1 MNLLSQQLLAVCKR
15 YLGPAAGPFLHSELR
30 AIGTDTNR
38 VDTTQL
44 PLLLTNAMPR
54 AAQLMGQ
61 GRAAEFRTA
70 VLACASLPERRPVES
85 MHRLASDAAASLL
98 AKGRPREAVLAYREL
113 VAKHGD
119 ADSYRGLAKAHVAS
133 GDRDG
138 AVRVLR
144 DGAAARL
151 KLHDRGGEL
160 ELLSEAVLV
169 APTDLTAH
177 RRLAAAMANGGD
189 LAGACAEYRRYV
201 DAVVEAGDVRRA
213 LLELAYGR
221 EILGELPELLAL
233 VDRVTARSAPERA
246 NSVDEPRSPAARDA
260 ATDEPIDFQKA
271 ALRRRLREPSSPK
284 EEEFETALATLEV
297 AGAGIEAATTA
308 HSRAGLLLAAR
319 DARADDAALD
329 AGRRLLDAQRPRAA
343 ADVLLALV
351 NRRPDALDAHLLL
364 VDAIRRLG
372 RDDIAD
378 EKLRLVGLLARASR
392 NDQAARA
399 AESAASAASASRNSA
414 PLVAAAGEKL
424 AAPMRTA

>member
-15 YLGPAAGPFLHSELR
+15 YLGPAAGPFLHAELR
-30 AIGTDTNR
+30 AMGTDTNR
-38 VDTTQL
+38 IDPTQL
-44 PLLLTNAMPR
+44 PLFVTSAMPR

-70 VLACASLPERRPVES
+70 ILACASMPDRRPADGA
-85 MHRLASDAAASLL
+85 HRLASDAAASLL
-98 AKGRPREAVLAYREL
+98 QRGRPREAVLAYREL

-119 ADSYRGLAKAHVAS
+119 PDSYRGLAKAHVAS
-133 GDRDG
+133 GDREG

-144 DGAAARL
+144 EGAAARL
-151 KLHDRGGEL
+151 RVHDRAGEL

-189 LAGACAEYRRYV
+189 LAGACAEYRRFV
-201 DAVVEAGDVRRA
+201 DAVLASGDARRA

-246 NSVDEPRSPAARDA
+246 HPVDEPRSSAAA
-260 ATDEPIDFQKA
+260 AGPNEPIDFQKA
-271 ALRRRLREPSSPK
+271 AQRRRSREPAND
-284 EEEFETALATLEV
+284 ELDATLASLTV
-297 AGAGIEAATTA
+297 ADAGSEAAAIA
-308 HSRAGLLLAAR
+308 HMRAGLLLAAR
-319 DARADDAALD
+319 DARASDAVLDAA
-329 AGRRLLDAQRPRAA
+329 RRLIAVERPRAA
-343 ADVLLALV
+343 ADLLLATV
-351 NRRPDALDAHLLL
+351 NAGQDALEAHLLL
-364 VDAIRRLG
+364 ADAIRRLG

-378 EKLRLVGLLARASR
+378 EKLRLVGVLARISR
-392 NDQAARA
+392 NDQAALA
-399 AESAASAASASRNSA
+399 AASAASAASASRKTA
-414 PLVAAAGEKL
+414 PLVGAAGEKL